1 MLSPELS
8 QPVHKNPTTQHTQG
22 TETRLG
28 KWIRSFIDDS
38 LTSTK
43 LTKTH
48 NSASA
53 PATLGLEKKLS
64 HNLSQRLSTPSLN
77 PSARIYK
84 SIRLITSHSHHGSV
98 WGNRPQLPKTWI
110 SLGETAHNCPLVDTP
125 TCPTHTP
132 LCGGL
137 QLPRL
142 KEPPITCPSWL
153 GVAHP

>member
-8 QPVHKNPTTQHTQG
+8 QPVHKKPTTQHTQG

-53 PATLGLEKKLS
+53 SATLGLEKKLS

-98 WGNRPQLPKTWI
+98 WGNRPQLPNTWI
-110 SLGETAHNCPLVDTP
+110 SFGGKNRPQLP
-125 TCPTHTP
+125 TSTHTHLSRSHP

-142 KEPPITCPSWL
+142 KEPLPHAPSCF
-153 GVAHP
+153 GV